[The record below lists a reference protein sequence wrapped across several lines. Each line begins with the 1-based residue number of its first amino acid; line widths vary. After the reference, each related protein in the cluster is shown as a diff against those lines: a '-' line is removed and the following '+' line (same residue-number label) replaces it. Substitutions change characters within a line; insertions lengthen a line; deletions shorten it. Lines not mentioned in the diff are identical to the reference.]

1 MIHLLI
7 YYNEGMRGGRLKV
20 AGEGVRKEG
29 GRLKL
34 AGKGGEACLFN
45 KKFQIDWEC

>member
-7 YYNEGMRGGRLKV
+7 YYNEGMRGRELKV

-34 AGKGGEACLFN
+34 AGKGGGSLFV
-45 KKFQIDWEC
+45 